1 MALRRIDNKVT
12 VIAIDDVTK
21 KLQVVSS
28 TGGKITLIKE
38 IVFT

>member
-1 MALRRIDNKVT
+1 MALIHIDNGV
-12 VIAIDDVTK
+12 VILAIDTVTK

-28 TGGKITLIKE
+28 IGGKITLIKE